1 MTKQHAQFLVVFN
14 LNEEIYDKNDEE
26 ISHNMEKYVR
36 FYRGEWFVSDSW
48 IRTNE
53 LIITMEKH
61 TIVDAV
67 DAVLFMPAEGRP
79 AEGKYHVTL

>member
-1 MTKQHAQFLVVFN
+1 M
-14 LNEEIYDKNDEE
+14 EE
-26 ISHNMEKYVR
+26 
-36 FYRGEWFVSDSW
+36 
-48 IRTNE
+48 
-53 LIITMEKH
+53 H